1 MTTVINAKLYQVHQS
16 RFPTDPEA
24 PCPILPDGRGGE
36 LWPGC
41 NAVVKVQKNVLLRE
55 QFS

>member
-1 MTTVINAKLYQVHQS
+1 MTTVINANPYQVHQS
-16 RFPTDPEA
+16 RFPTDPQA
-24 PCPILPDGRGGE
+24 PSPILPRWQGGE